1 MTCGKFWGGQ
11 RQRQTIISVC
21 ILLLGRSVPR
31 QGKEGG
37 VVYLHVNGSPD
48 FLAPT
53 REEKRRSLTSKDGFA
68 EAGLCVLACVD
79 LGWNGGCFFL

>member
-53 REEKRRSLTSKDGFA
+53 REEKRSFTSKDGFA
-68 EAGLCVLACVD
+68 EAGLCVRVWIWD
-79 LGWNGGCFFL
+79 GMEEGGFL